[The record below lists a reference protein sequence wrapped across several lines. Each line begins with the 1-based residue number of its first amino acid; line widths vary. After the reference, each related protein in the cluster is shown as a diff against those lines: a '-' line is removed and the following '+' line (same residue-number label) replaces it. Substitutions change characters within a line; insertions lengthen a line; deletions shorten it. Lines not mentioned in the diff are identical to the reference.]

1 MMTEDIQEMISVK
14 QTTDCTANTVA
25 NEITAAVDANFT
37 TITNKLL
44 NESYKQGTVGKAK
57 SWLRNCK
64 PDWMHIEDK
73 RRQCVALFIST
84 ACDEALH
91 QLNKRINSF
100 SIEGGTKN

>member
-1 MMTEDIQEMISVK
+1 MTEGIQEMISVK
-14 QTTDCTANTVA
+14 QTTDFTANIVE
-25 NEITAAVDANFT
+25 NEITAAVDTNFT

-44 NESYKQGTVGKAK
+44 NEAYKQGTVGNAK
-57 SWLRNCK
+57 SWLRRCK
-64 PDWMHIEDK
+64 PDWMHTEDK

-91 QLNKRINSF
+91 QLNKKVNSF